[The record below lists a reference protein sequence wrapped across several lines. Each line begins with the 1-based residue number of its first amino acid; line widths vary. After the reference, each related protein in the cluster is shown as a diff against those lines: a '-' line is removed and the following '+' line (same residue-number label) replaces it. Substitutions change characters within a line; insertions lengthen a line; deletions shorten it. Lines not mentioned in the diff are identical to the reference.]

1 LTRLNQYEADQRDGV
16 AAKDDKMIAKTILA
30 ILMVIVI
37 CGASADRTEA
47 EDRNADVQ
55 QAIKATDAWLKLL
68 DDGKYRE
75 SWEQAASFFKEKVT
89 AEEWEKMAHE
99 ARAPLGALLSRK
111 FKLAAYATALPGA
124 PSGQYVV
131 IEYDASYANN
141 KSVID
146 KVTPM
151 LDDDGQ
157 WRVSG
162 YWIQ

>member
-1 LTRLNQYEADQRDGV
+1 MLARTVVSILLV
-16 AAKDDKMIAKTILA
+16 AA
-30 ILMVIVI
+30 I
-37 CGASADRTEA
+37 CSGNPNWARA
-47 EDRNADVQ
+47 EDRNASVQ
-55 QAIKATDAWLKLL
+55 QAIKAADAWMKLV

-75 SWEQAASFFKEKVT
+75 SWAQAASVFKEKIT
-89 AEEWEKMAHE
+89 AEGWEKMARA
-99 ARAPLGALLSRK
+99 ARAPLGELLSRK
-111 FKLAAYATALPGA
+111 FKLAAYATTLPGA
-124 PSGQYVV
+124 PPGQYVV